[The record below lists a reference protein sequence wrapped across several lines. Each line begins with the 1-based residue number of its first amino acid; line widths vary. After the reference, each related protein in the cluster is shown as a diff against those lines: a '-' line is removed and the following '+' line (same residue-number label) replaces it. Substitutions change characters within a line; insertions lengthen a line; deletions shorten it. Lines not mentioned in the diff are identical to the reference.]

1 MSLTNP
7 VTTLTVKG
15 GGGLIPQ
22 PSTLEFDPD
31 IGYTAVD
38 QYEGNE
44 NNCKAA
50 IAQYAGFGYRVRVY
64 QKEGP
69 VWVLEVRYGTKKVT
83 DGGAEVP
90 NDQWTFDK
98 EFIQVDMR
106 NHPNI
111 IALASTTETLNLW
124 IAEIDELIK
133 NGDAPSGT
141 NAAGY
146 LEIYALRSF
155 GQKAFEVE
163 RLVLRR
169 ERTYSTQYI
178 NDEVIEAIPKIYTTA
193 KLIQLLDIPSIVAN
207 RFPPNPSTVPD
218 YHEWTWK
225 KRRDS
230 TQIIPGLGKVQEQN
244 DWVFAAW
251 PTVAYTLIA

>member
-7 VTTLTVKG
+7 VTTLTIKG

-31 IGYTAVD
+31 TGYTAVD
-38 QYEGNE
+38 TYEGSE

-50 IAQYAGFGYRVRVY
+50 IAQYAGLGYRVRVY

-69 VWVLEVRYGTKKVT
+69 VWLLEVRYGSKKVV
-83 DGGAEVP
+83 GNEAETP

-98 EFIQVDMR
+98 EFVQVDMR

-111 IALASTTETLNLW
+111 IALASTADTLNLW
-124 IAEIDELIK
+124 ISEIDELIK
-133 NGDAPSGT
+133 NGTPPSGT
-141 NAAGY
+141 NATGY

-178 NDEVIEAIPKIYTTA
+178 NAEVIESIPKIYTTA
-193 KLIQLLDIPSIVAN
+193 KLITTFSIPEIISD
-207 RFPPNPSTVPD
+207 RFPTNPSTVPD
-218 YHEWTWK
+218 YHAWAWK